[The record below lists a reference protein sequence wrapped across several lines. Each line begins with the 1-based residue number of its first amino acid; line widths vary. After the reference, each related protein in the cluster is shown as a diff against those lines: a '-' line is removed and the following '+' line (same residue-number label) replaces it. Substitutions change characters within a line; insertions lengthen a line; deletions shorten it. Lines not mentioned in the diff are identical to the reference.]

1 MHSLFYWLYAHDRL
15 RQVVELEMPARRSE
29 LAQLSAS
36 RFFERTELLA
46 QIASKLAPTKSHAR
60 QLPVMGN
67 SRLGGMF

>member
-1 MHSLFYWLYAHDRL
+1 MHPLFYWLSAYDNLH
-15 RQVVELEMPARRSE
+15 QVVELEMPARRSE

-36 RFFERTELLA
+36 RFFERTEPLA